1 VNVGTVGLEY
11 LLAGVAAGS
20 LVTWLFARARLAELR
35 TRLEERSQAQES
47 AIEALLERAKNE
59 MRDATAAR
67 AGERVGDLVKPMHD
81 QLTEFN
87 RLIADIEK
95 SRKFDSGQLKEAMT
109 GLMSRTQNLELAAS
123 QLSTQT
129 STLVTALRNP
139 TTRGRWGEMQLRNV
153 VEKAGMSPHC
163 DFSEQQTVSLDDGRV
178 RPDMTVNLPG
188 DRCIFVDAKAPIDAM
203 QAALEAPD
211 ENARRLLLKQ
221 YAKALQDH
229 VDALARRNYTS
240 ARNSADFVILFV
252 PGESFL
258 SAACSENP
266 LLMEY
271 ALDKSVLVTGPL
283 ALISLLRSFAL
294 GWQAVRQ
301 EENAKRIAAIG
312 RELYERAQKFSRH
325 LQSLRK
331 SLAGSVDAFNSTVS
345 SYESRLLP
353 QGRKLKDEAALDAD
367 DDLPEIGAIDV
378 QPKSVT
384 ALDATTTREA
394 PEPPALFDSERDS
407 RSA

>member
-1 VNVGTVGLEY
+1 MSTLGVV
-11 LLAGVAAGS
+11 LAGVAAGS

-139 TTRGRWGEMQLRNV
+139 TTRGRRGEMQLRNV

>member
-1 VNVGTVGLEY
+1 
-11 LLAGVAAGS
+11 
-20 LVTWLFARARLAELR
+20 
-35 TRLEERSQAQES
+35 
-47 AIEALLERAKNE
+47 
-59 MRDATAAR
+59 
-67 AGERVGDLVKPMHD
+67 
-81 QLTEFN
+81 
-87 RLIADIEK
+87 
-95 SRKFDSGQLKEAMT
+95 
-109 GLMSRTQNLELAAS
+109 
-123 QLSTQT
+123 
-129 STLVTALRNP
+129 
-139 TTRGRWGEMQLRNV
+139 
-153 VEKAGMSPHC
+153 
-163 DFSEQQTVSLDDGRV
+163 
-178 RPDMTVNLPG
+178 
-188 DRCIFVDAKAPIDAM
+188 M

-331 SLAGSVDAFNSTVS
+331 SLAGSVDAFNSAVS

>member
-1 VNVGTVGLEY
+1 MNVGTVGLEY

-229 VDALARRNYTS
+229 VYALARRNYTS

>member
-1 VNVGTVGLEY
+1 MNVGTVGLEY

>member
-1 VNVGTVGLEY
+1 MNAGSLEF
-11 LLAGVAAGS
+11 LLAGLAAGS
-20 LVTWLFARARLAELR
+20 LVTWLFARTRLAELR
-35 TRLEERSQAQES
+35 TRLEERSHVQES
-47 AIEALLERAKNE
+47 AIEALIERAKNE

-95 SRKFDSGQLKEAMT
+95 NRKFDSGQLKEAMS

-153 VEKAGMSPHC
+153 LEKAGMSLHS
-163 DFSEQQTVSLDDGRV
+163 DFSEQQTVTLDDGRI

-211 ENARRLLLKQ
+211 ENERRILLKQ

-229 VDALARRNYTS
+229 VDALARRNYPS

-312 RELYERAQKFSRH
+312 RELYERAQIFSRH
-325 LQSLRK
+325 LQALRK
-331 SLAGSVDAFNSTVS
+331 SLAGSVDAFNSAVN

-353 QGRKLKDEAALDAD
+353 QGRKLKDEAALDTD
-367 DDLPEIGAIDV
+367 DELPEIGGIDM
-378 QPKSVT
+378 QPKAIT
-384 ALDATTTREA
+384 ALDATTTREGA
-394 PEPPALFDSERDS
+394 APPALFDSANDA